1 MLHYWRINK
10 KAHYSL
16 LLATGVLFIFSL
28 MFKKAPGQSFSKLL
42 VYVFVPLLG
51 VLLLLYVVHFL
62 VSFWKFQ
69 KQSKTFTLPIFDN
82 LIQRGFQLQETKPT
96 LFFLAGLTI
105 KGCSNGFPVR
115 VEYGRGMV
123 EIVVGIEENAHNV
136 RSTEWEGLLKA
147 GDLTV
152 GSVGI
157 VKKFRLKDLLKS
169 SGGSQLIEV
178 IEETTGYI
186 KQLNINPYILR
197 TT

>member
-16 LLATGVLFIFSL
+16 LLTTGVLFIFSL
-28 MFKKAPGQSFSKLL
+28 TFKNASGQSFSEQL
-42 VYVFVPLLG
+42 VYVFLPLLS
-51 VLLLLYVVHFL
+51 VLLLLYLVHFL
-62 VSFWKFQ
+62 ISFWKFQ
-69 KQSKTFTLPIFDN
+69 NQSKTFTQPIFNN
-82 LIQRGFQLQETKPT
+82 LTQKGFQHQETKPT

-105 KGCSNGFPVR
+105 KGSSNGFPVR
-115 VEYGRGMV
+115 IEYDKGMV
-123 EIVVGIEENAHNV
+123 EIVVGVEKNALNV
-136 RSTEWEGLLKA
+136 RSAELKGMLKA
-147 GDLTV
+147 GNLTV

-157 VKKFRLKDLLKS
+157 VKKIRQEDLLNCT
-169 SGGSQLIEV
+169 GGNQLVVV